1 MPVADNVGRAC
12 TEVSKDG
19 NRTRLMGW
27 ISSTRSRILAWLI
40 GLICLATAGSI
51 LAARQILL
59 LQIYDS
65 IDSSLAQEIEEFH
78 RLLDGFNPV
87 TGEPFGNDIEA
98 VFDVFLARSVP
109 EDDEFFLALLD
120 GDIYASSPIAL
131 PEALQF
137 DDSAIARWST
147 LTEVKQ
153 GKLKTPVETLLYK
166 AYPTET
172 STGTT
177 GVFVVA
183 HSLTNRRQELTQIL
197 LIMSSVMGCTF
208 VLALIAAWL
217 VIGQVLVPLEL
228 LTETARSI
236 KSADD
241 ELDQRIPVRGTQE
254 IALLTETFNDMLSRL
269 RSSFIS
275 QRNFINDA
283 SHELQTP
290 ITVIQGHLELLS
302 QQQGDLPKIIWLMQ
316 DELKRMSRLVKDL
329 LLLARA
335 ERSDFLDLTMVQVD
349 DLMETIYAKAIAIAP
364 RQWQLARVAKVRI
377 VGDRDRITQAV
388 MNLTQ
393 NAVEHTQPA
402 DTIEL
407 GSRLVN
413 QQIHIW
419 VHNSGS
425 TISLVDQ
432 ARIFQRF
439 ARAPISHHTRSEGA
453 GLGLAIVQAIA
464 DAHGGTVILES
475 APYKGTIFT
484 LVLPL
489 EPPQDSAHP

>member
-1 MPVADNVGRAC
+1 ML
-12 TEVSKDG
+12 T
-19 NRTRLMGW
+19 GW
-27 ISSTRSRILAWLI
+27 LGSTRSRILAWLI

-59 LQIYDS
+59 IQIYDR
-65 IDSSLAQEIEEFH
+65 IDSALAQEIEEFQ
-78 RLLDGFNPV
+78 RLQGGLNPE
-87 TGEPFGNDIEA
+87 TGQPFDDDIGA
-98 VFDVFLARSVP
+98 VFDIFLARSVP

-120 GDIYASSPIAL
+120 GEVYASSPIAL

-147 LTEVKQ
+147 LTQVQQ
-153 GKLKTPVETLLYK
+153 GKLNTPVETLLYK
-166 AYPTET
+166 AYPTQT
-172 STGTT
+172 STGST

-183 HSLTNRRQELTQIL
+183 FSLTNRRQDLAQIL
-197 LIMSSVMGCTF
+197 LIMSAVMGCAF
-208 VLALIAAWL
+208 ILALIAAWV
-217 VIGQVLVPLEL
+217 VIGQVLAPLEL

-254 IALLTETFNDMLSRL
+254 IAVLTETFNDMLSRL
-269 RSSFIS
+269 RSSFTS

-290 ITVIQGHLELLS
+290 ITVIQGHLELLNN
-302 QQQGDLPKIIWLMQ
+302 QQADQPKTIWLMQ

-335 ERSDFLDLTMVQVD
+335 ERTDFLDLTMVQVD
-349 DLMETIYAKAIAIAP
+349 ELMQTLYAKATAIAP
-364 RQWQLARVAKVRI
+364 RQWQMAQVAQVRI

-388 MNLTQ
+388 MNLAQ

-402 DTIEL
+402 DMIEL

-413 QQIHIW
+413 QQIYIW

-425 TISLVDQ
+425 TVSPADQ
-432 ARIFQRF
+432 RRIFQRF
-439 ARAPISHHTRSEGA
+439 ARAPASHRTRSEGA

-464 DAHGGTVILES
+464 DAHGGTVTLES
-475 APYKGTIFT
+475 EPGKGTIFT

>member
-1 MPVADNVGRAC
+1 M
-12 TEVSKDG
+12 S
-19 NRTRLMGW
+19 MGW
-27 ISSTRSRILAWLI
+27 IDSTRSRILTWLI

-65 IDSSLAQEIEEFH
+65 IDSSLAQEIEEFQ
-78 RLLDGFNPV
+78 RLLNGLNPS
-87 TGEPFGNDIEA
+87 TGQPFGEEMGA

-109 EDDEFFLALLD
+109 EDDEFFLAFLEGEL
-120 GDIYASSPIAL
+120 YASSPIAL
-131 PEALQF
+131 PESLQLNGEIIDRWASF
-137 DDSAIARWST
+137 TQVQQGQIATSS
-147 LTEVKQ
+147 
-153 GKLKTPVETLLYK
+153 ETLVYK
-166 AYPTET
+166 AFPTQT
-172 STGTT
+172 PTGAR
-177 GVFVVA
+177 GVFVVVQ
-183 HSLTNRRQELTQIL
+183 SLSNRRQDLTRVL
-197 LIMSSVMGCTF
+197 LIMSAVMGCAF
-208 VLALIAAWL
+208 ILALIAAWV
-217 VIGQVLVPLEL
+217 VIGQVLAPLEV
-228 LTETARSI
+228 LTDTARSI

-254 IALLTETFNDMLSRL
+254 IAALTETFNDMLSRL
-269 RSSFIS
+269 RSSFTS

-290 ITVIQGHLELLS
+290 ITVIQGHLELLKN
-302 QQQGDLPKIIWLMQ
+302 QQADQPKTIWLMQ

-335 ERSDFLDLTMVQVD
+335 ERTDFLDLNLVQVD
-349 DLMETIYAKAIAIAP
+349 ELMQIIYAKAQAVAP
-364 RQWQLARVAKVRI
+364 RHWQMAQVAQVRI
-377 VGDRDRITQAV
+377 VGDRDRLTQAV

-425 TISLVDQ
+425 TVSPADQ
-432 ARIFQRF
+432 IRIFQRF
-439 ARAPISHHTRSEGA
+439 ARAPISHRTRSEGA

-464 DAHGGTVILES
+464 DAHGGTVTLASE
-475 APYKGTIFT
+475 PGKGTIFT

>member
-1 MPVADNVGRAC
+1 MVHSQKCRQDESRTMP
-12 TEVSKDG
+12 
-19 NRTRLMGW
+19 MGW
-27 ISSTRSRILAWLI
+27 IDSTRSRILAWLV

-59 LQIYDS
+59 LQIYDR
-65 IDSSLAQEIEEFH
+65 IDSALAQEIEEFQ
-78 RLLDGFNPV
+78 RLGDGLNPS
-87 TGEPFGNDIEA
+87 TGEPFGDDIGA
-98 VFDVFLARSVP
+98 VFDIFLARSVP

-120 GDIYASSPIAL
+120 GEIYASSPIAL

-147 LTEVKQ
+147 LTQVQ
-153 GKLKTPVETLLYK
+153 RGKLQTPVETLLYK
-166 AYPTET
+166 AYPTQT
-172 STGTT
+172 ATGVN

-183 HSLTNRRQELTQIL
+183 FSLTNRRQELAQIL
-197 LIMSSVMGCTF
+197 LIMSAVMGCAF
-208 VLALIAAWL
+208 ILALIAAWL
-217 VIGQVLVPLEL
+217 VIGQVLAPLEL

-254 IALLTETFNDMLSRL
+254 IAVLTETFNDMLSRL
-269 RSSFIS
+269 RSSFAS

-290 ITVIQGHLELLS
+290 ITVIQGHLELIS
-302 QQQGDLPKIIWLMQ
+302 QQQADRSKTIWLMQ

-335 ERSDFLDLTMVQVD
+335 ERTDFLNLTMVQVD
-349 DLMETIYAKAIAIAP
+349 ELMKTIYAKATAIAP
-364 RQWQLARVAKVRI
+364 RQWQLAQVAKVRL

-402 DTIEL
+402 DTIEI

-413 QQIHIW
+413 QQIYIW
-419 VHNSGS
+419 VYNSSS
-425 TISLVDQ
+425 TVSPADQ
-432 ARIFQRF
+432 RRIFQRF
-439 ARAPISHHTRSEGA
+439 ARAPISHRTRSEGA

-464 DAHGGTVILES
+464 DAHGGTVTLES
-475 APYKGTIFT
+475 EPGKGTIFT

>member
-1 MPVADNVGRAC
+1 MSWLG
-12 TEVSKDG
+12 
-19 NRTRLMGW
+19 
-27 ISSTRSRILAWLI
+27 STRSRILAWLI

-59 LQIYDS
+59 LQIYDR
-65 IDSSLAQEIEEFH
+65 IDSALAQEIEEFQ
-78 RLLDGFNPV
+78 RLGDGLNPG
-87 TGEPFGNDIEA
+87 TGRPFGDNIGA

-120 GDIYASSPIAL
+120 GEIYATSPIAL

-147 LTEVKQ
+147 LTQVQQ
-153 GKLKTPVETLLYK
+153 GKLTTPVETLLYK
-166 AYPTET
+166 AYPTQT
-172 STGTT
+172 ATGA

-183 HSLTNRRQELTQIL
+183 FSLTNRRQELRQIL
-197 LIMSSVMGCTF
+197 LIMSAVMGCAF
-208 VLALIAAWL
+208 ILALVAAWL
-217 VIGQVLVPLEL
+217 VIDQVLAPLEL

-254 IALLTETFNDMLSRL
+254 IAVLTETFNAMLSRL
-269 RSSFIS
+269 RASFAS

-302 QQQGDLPKIIWLMQ
+302 QQPGDRAKTLWLMQ

-335 ERSDFLDLTMVQVD
+335 ERTDFLDLTLVQVD
-349 DLMETIYAKAIAIAP
+349 ELMETLYAKATAIAP
-364 RQWQLARVAKVRI
+364 RQWQLAQVAQVRI
-377 VGDRDRITQAV
+377 VGDRDRLTQAV

-393 NAVEHTQPA
+393 NALEHTQPA

-407 GSRLVN
+407 GSRLIH

-419 VHNSGS
+419 VRNSGS
-425 TISLVDQ
+425 TISPADQ
-432 ARIFQRF
+432 SRIFQRF
-439 ARAPISHHTRSEGA
+439 ARAPLSHRTRSEGA
-453 GLGLAIVQAIA
+453 GLGLAIVRAIA
-464 DAHGGTVILES
+464 DAHGGTVSLES
-475 APYKGTIFT
+475 GPGKGTIFT

-489 EPPQDSAHP
+489 EPPHDSAHP